1 MRIVAILLAITTV
14 SLASAAY
21 LGRPH
26 GYNAPLQVST
36 PGSPTEVI
44 PPVKTVVVHYRA
56 VLVAGD
62 ASIPNFDNAT
72 DVLAKRLERSGDDVR
87 VLTSN
92 GHLVTGPRWYAAS
105 WTIYDAF
112 YDVKPD
118 EGCLIFVTSHGNEYG
133 LVMGLDNRDHYF
145 LTPTRLSQILTRR
158 CKDRPTVAI
167 LSGCH
172 TGTFLK
178 PEMESPNRII
188 LTAARKDR
196 TSFGCSA
203 DLSFTYFDECLL
215 EAMGSGGTWARI
227 FDDTKACVEKKET
240 AGHITP
246 SLPQAYFGSAVQN
259 LGIE

>member
-1 MRIVAILLAITTV
+1 VAAQPAAAVKPAI
-14 SLASAAY
+14 
-21 LGRPH
+21 
-26 GYNAPLQVST
+26 
-36 PGSPTEVI
+36 
-44 PPVKTVVVHYRA
+44 VHYRA

-72 DVLAKRLERSGDDVR
+72 LALANRLKRSGDDATI
-87 VLTSN
+87 LTSN
-92 GHLVTGPRWYAAS
+92 GDLVTQWRWYAAS

-112 YDVKPD
+112 YDVKPE

-133 LVMGLDNRDHYF
+133 LVMGLDNREDYF
-145 LTPTRLSQILTRR
+145 LTPTRLSQILARR
-158 CKDRPTVAI
+158 CRDRPTVAI

-178 PEMESPNRII
+178 PEMEAPNRII

-203 DLSFTYFDECLL
+203 DTSFTYFDECLL
-215 EAMGSGGTWARI
+215 EAMGDAGTWAAI
-227 FDDTKACVEKKET
+227 FDRTKSCVEAKE
-240 AGHITP
+240 AAQHITP
-246 SLPQAYFGSAVQN
+246 SLPQAYFGSEVKD

>member
-1 MRIVAILLAITTV
+1 MRIIAILLAVAAV
-14 SLASAAY
+14 SLMGAAY
-21 LGRPH
+21 FELPR
-26 GYNAPLQVST
+26 GYSAPAQPVEQSA
-36 PGSPTEVI
+36 PAAPVAAEPVI
-44 PPVKTVVVHYRA
+44 VTYRA

-72 DVLAKRLERSGDDVR
+72 EVLAKRLERAGAEVR

-92 GHLVTGPRWYAAS
+92 GDLVNGERWYAAS

-112 YDVKPD
+112 YGVQPN
-118 EGCLIFVTSHGNEYG
+118 EGCLVFVTSHGNEYG
-133 LVMGLDNRDHYF
+133 LAMGMDNRDHYF
-145 LTPTRLSQILTRR
+145 LTPTRLSQILARR
-158 CKDRPTVAI
+158 CRDRPTVAI

-178 PEMESPNRII
+178 PEMKAPNRII

-203 DLSFTYFDECLL
+203 DTSFTYFDECLL
-215 EAMGSGGTWARI
+215 EAMGGGGTWAAI
-227 FDDTKACVEKKET
+227 FDQTKACVEAKEQ
-240 AGHITP
+240 AKHVTP
-246 SLPQAYFGSAVQN
+246 SLPQAYFGSEVQN

>member
-1 MRIVAILLAITTV
+1 MRVFIGMFGIYLALMLGAYLWDRGGNHSSADATTPIVAV
-14 SLASAAY
+14 K
-21 LGRPH
+21 P
-26 GYNAPLQVST
+26 
-36 PGSPTEVI
+36 VI
-44 PPVKTVVVHYRA
+44 VPYHA

-72 DVLAKRLERSGDDVR
+72 DVMARRLEHSGDDVR

-92 GHLVTGPRWYAAS
+92 GSLVTNERWYAAS

-112 YDVKPD
+112 YDVKPG

-133 LVMGLDNRDHYF
+133 LVMGMDNRDHYF
-145 LTPTRLSQILTRR
+145 LTPTRLSQILAKR
-158 CKDRPTVAI
+158 CRDRPTVAI

-203 DLSFTYFDECLL
+203 DTSFTYFDECLL
-215 EAMGSGGTWARI
+215 EAMGEAGTWAAI
-227 FDDTKACVEKKET
+227 FDRTKSCVEEKER
-240 AGHITP
+240 AKHFTP
-246 SLPQAYFGSAVQN
+246 SEPQAYFGSEVQN

>member
-1 MRIVAILLAITTV
+1 MRIFIGMFGIYLVLMLG
-14 SLASAAY
+14 AY
-21 LGRPH
+21 LWDRGH
-26 GYNAPLQVST
+26 SHATADST
-36 PGSPTEVI
+36 ATTAA
-44 PPVKTVVVHYRA
+44 VKPVVVHYRA
-56 VLVAGD
+56 VLVAGE

-72 DVLAKRLERSGDDVR
+72 DVLAKRLERAGDDVR

-92 GHLVTGPRWYAAS
+92 GDLVTGPRWYAAS

-112 YDVKPD
+112 YDVKPN

-133 LVMGLDNRDHYF
+133 LVMAMDNREDYF
-145 LTPTRLSQILTRR
+145 LTPTRLSQILATRCR
-158 CKDRPTVAI
+158 DRPTVAI

-172 TGTFLK
+172 TGTFLR

-203 DLSFTYFDECLL
+203 DTSFTYFDECLL
-215 EAMGSGGTWARI
+215 EGMGEGGTWAAI
-227 FDDTKACVEKKET
+227 FDRTKACVEKKES
-240 AGHITP
+240 AKHATP
-246 SLPQAYFGSAVQN
+246 SEPQAYFGSEVQN